1 MTLVSETGTVF
12 DVLIFEDGTLCNRI
26 HLKLKFEDF
35 EERNR
40 VAEEA
45 KQNLDLVQKCFN
57 RTSELVSEERSFSVS
72 DSSISSVTSS
82 PSHKASSA
90 SKLTRKTRGSV
101 QADLSAVRKQH
112 EKTYLP
118 KIIARQRQQQQQ
130 DHPPMAKP
138 KNVNLQ
144 IISDL
149 ISRRQDAYS
158 SLNDRL
164 FSLFESFSSS
174 HKADE
179 DIWRRTLKL
188 SLASSTNLM
197 EPNSAIVGLMAH
209 PSHPISRLVRDFVS
223 RIRHL
228 LVAEGDNLSQIVIE
242 YHQFCFQLVRL
253 LRHNYSDEIG
263 SDPAAEMPLYL
274 SIESFFFAHLQS
286 LSSSIL
292 DKFAQINREEDS
304 QLLKKCIELS
314 WTDFDS
320 ELALFEVLG
329 VKERYRLLSEKCPYE
344 QAISELRRLDSYSSP
359 TAKVLSL
366 IRVCDSICAV
376 LDANEGGESDAMI
389 GSEDLVL
396 LLSYVL
402 VKAQVRDIFTHF
414 SFMSDLLPE
423 GLLRG
428 QAGYV
433 LATLQTCL
441 DFISTIK

>member
-1 MTLVSETGTVF
+1 MS
-12 DVLIFEDGTLCNRI
+12 
-26 HLKLKFEDF
+26 
-35 EERNR
+35 
-40 VAEEA
+40 
-45 KQNLDLVQKCFN
+45 
-57 RTSELVSEERSFSVS
+57 SVS
-72 DSSISSVTSS
+72 SS

-188 SLASSTNLM
+188 SLVSSVNSM

-223 RIRHL
+223 RVRHL
-228 LVAEGDNLSQIVIE
+228 LVNEEDHLSQIVTE

-253 LRHNYSDEIG
+253 LRHNYADEIG
-263 SDPAAEMPLYL
+263 SDPAAELPIYL
-274 SIESFFFAHLQS
+274 SIESFFFTHLQS

-292 DKFAQINREEDS
+292 DKFAQASSEEDS
-304 QLLKKCIELS
+304 QLLHKCIELS
-314 WTDFDS
+314 WIDFDS

-344 QAISELRRLDSYSSP
+344 QAIAELRRLDSYSSP
-359 TAKVLSL
+359 TAKVFSL

-376 LDANEGGESDAMI
+376 LDSNDGGESSDAMI

-402 VKAQVRDIFTHF
+402 VKAQVRDIFSHF

-433 LATLQTCL
+433 LATLQTCF